1 MLFAPENII
10 AGVIVTIVS
19 LGTYFFYSEYF
30 TITYPLVRDT
40 YLSWSMPA
48 AVIFLNDAT
57 LIFAIALLSVL
68 LARQKSK
75 SDPSVLVAML
85 ASAGFAVSF
94 FLQRR
99 GWAYHSYPMVA
110 IALLAMGY
118 VLTGAGGADRARAGL
133 QPHRFSSWLR
143 RSRSACSGSTPW
155 SM

>member
-1 MLFAPENII
+1 
-10 AGVIVTIVS
+10 
-19 LGTYFFYSEYF
+19 
-30 TITYPLVRDT
+30 
-40 YLSWSMPA
+40 MPA

-57 LIFAIALLSVL
+57 LIFAIALVSVL

-75 SDPSVLVAML
+75 SDPALLVAML

-118 VLTGAGGADRARAGL
+118 VLTGAGGAESRSRRVAAAFDLRA
-133 QPHRFSSWLR
+133 WLR
-143 RSRSACSGSTPW
+143 RSRSACSGSTPT